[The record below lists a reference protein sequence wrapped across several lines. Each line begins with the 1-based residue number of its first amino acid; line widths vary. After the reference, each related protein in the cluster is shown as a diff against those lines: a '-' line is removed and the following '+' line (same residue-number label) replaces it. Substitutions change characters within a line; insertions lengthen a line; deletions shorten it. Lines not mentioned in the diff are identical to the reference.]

1 MGKAKTADKTDFSI
15 KHPLL
20 YTGIIYIVSFFCVL
34 CIMVVGSMVGIPQ
47 NFTNVFGRILVAGV
61 LLYAFRDLFSKEK
74 FFTGIPIGLPALIF
88 VLWNV
93 VYNLLTNGQL
103 ASAAGMVSA
112 VFEGLAPAMFE
123 ETIFRGI
130 AVSKM
135 EQSGR
140 KPMETLILTALLFGV
155 LHLTNIAG
163 MSLINVLVQA
173 GYAFVIGLVFS
184 AVFIVSHDIVTVIL
198 LHALIDISNNMFVPG
213 GSATVVLLCVFGVLM
228 AVMAVYAVYLV
239 KTIEKEGSSK

>member
-1 MGKAKTADKTDFSI
+1 MTEKNSGKVILQAF
-15 KHPLL
+15 L
-20 YTGIIYIVSFFCVL
+20 IIIAAFL
-34 CIMVVGSMVGIPQ
+34 A
-47 NFTNVFGRILVAGV
+47 AGV
-61 LLYAFRDLFSKEK
+61 LTALISMVTYNSDPAVSVSRIIVSVILLVIFRKYLDSSKA
-74 FFTGIPIGLPALIF
+74 FTGLKYILPGLAIVIWNIIMNLMTGGQISLDWPVVICLGSFAPAL
-88 VLWNV
+88 
-93 VYNLLTNGQL
+93 
-103 ASAAGMVSA
+103 
-112 VFEGLAPAMFE
+112 FE

-173 GYAFVIGLVFS
+173 GYAFVIGLVFG